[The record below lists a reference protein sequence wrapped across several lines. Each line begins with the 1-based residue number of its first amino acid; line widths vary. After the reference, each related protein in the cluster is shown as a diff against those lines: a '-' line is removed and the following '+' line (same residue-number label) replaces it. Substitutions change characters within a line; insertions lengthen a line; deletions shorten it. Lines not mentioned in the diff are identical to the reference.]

1 MRNFDKIGGVF
12 FQYYFSRR
20 NKQMPAAY
28 SMDLR
33 ERVLND
39 CDAGMS
45 NEDAARKYRV
55 GISTV
60 YSWQALR
67 RDTGSYAP
75 KEYKRGQKPKLESYE
90 QKVRQLVADHPD
102 ATLEALHA
110 QLPNKD
116 DVTVVTLH
124 NFLKRLKIT
133 WKKKLSAPLNNIEKT
148 LPKSEKNGHTFKK

>member
-1 MRNFDKIGGVF
+1 
-12 FQYYFSRR
+12 
-20 NKQMPAAY
+20 MPAPY

-45 NEDAARKYRV
+45 SEDTARKYNV
-55 GISTV
+55 SISVV
-60 YSWQALR
+60 YSWRKLR
-67 RDTGSYAP
+67 RETGSYAP
-75 KEYKRGQKPKLESYE
+75 KKYKRGQKPKLEPYE
-90 QKVRQLVADHPD
+90 QEVRQLVADYPD

-110 QLPNKD
+110 KLPNKD

-133 WKKKLSAPLNNIEKT
+133 WKKKRFVLQNNIEKT
-148 LPKSEKNGHTFKK
+148 LSKNEKNGKSFRKPLT